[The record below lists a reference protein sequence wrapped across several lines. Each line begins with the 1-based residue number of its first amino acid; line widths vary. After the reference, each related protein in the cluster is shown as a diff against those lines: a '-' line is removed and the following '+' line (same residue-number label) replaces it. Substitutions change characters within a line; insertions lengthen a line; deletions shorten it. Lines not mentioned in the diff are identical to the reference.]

1 MIQSFGPIADELQV
15 DGDGWV
21 PLNCS
26 SNGNDDGT
34 TIDRHKERNREHAK
48 RTRLRK
54 KELTEAMKLKLHDL
68 QREAADLQQ
77 LLQENATANILIGL
91 GEERGSGSIQ
101 SFDSRDSL
109 LPYANI
115 PAENIFNHLK
125 IKVREEVA
133 KKRQRIDV
141 PQMDID
147 QKYVNLSSI
156 NGFDRLSQCSESIDS
171 NSNRTSK
178 TSSETNNSHDN
189 ENSNFANDSSSTENG
204 SNDRDDRENL
214 VDWSK
219 QGSDADATVTVMGS
233 EIDKKSRNRIHA
245 KQTRDRKKLLTSGMQ
260 KLILSLEHHNKLMR
274 SKLSALILRGEST
287 LGQVSINSVPI
298 PR

>member
-1 MIQSFGPIADELQV
+1 M
-15 DGDGWV
+15 
-21 PLNCS
+21 
-26 SNGNDDGT
+26 
-34 TIDRHKERNREHAK
+34 
-48 RTRLRK
+48 
-54 KELTEAMKLKLHDL
+54 
-68 QREAADLQQ
+68 
-77 LLQENATANILIGL
+77 
-91 GEERGSGSIQ
+91 
-101 SFDSRDSL
+101 

-178 TSSETNNSHDN
+178 TSSETNNSNDNSSHDN
-189 ENSNFANDSSSTENG
+189 ENNNFANDSSSTENG

-219 QGSDADATVTVMGS
+219 QRPDADAVTMTMTMNS
-233 EIDKKSRNRIHA
+233 EIDK
-245 KQTRDRKKLLTSGMQ
+245 
-260 KLILSLEHHNKLMR
+260 
-274 SKLSALILRGEST
+274 
-287 LGQVSINSVPI
+287 
-298 PR
+298 

>member
-1 MIQSFGPIADELQV
+1 M
-15 DGDGWV
+15 
-21 PLNCS
+21 
-26 SNGNDDGT
+26 
-34 TIDRHKERNREHAK
+34 
-48 RTRLRK
+48 
-54 KELTEAMKLKLHDL
+54 MK
-68 QREAADLQQ
+68 AADLQQ

-171 NSNRTSK
+171 NK

-189 ENSNFANDSSSTENG
+189 ENSNFTNDSSSTENG

-219 QGSDADATVTVMGS
+219 QGSNADATVTVMGS
-233 EIDKKSRNRIHA
+233 EIDK
-245 KQTRDRKKLLTSGMQ
+245 
-260 KLILSLEHHNKLMR
+260 
-274 SKLSALILRGEST
+274 
-287 LGQVSINSVPI
+287 
-298 PR
+298 